1 VQFENRT
8 PGELINTRSPGW
20 GSTWRG
26 TLLAMCLGS
35 SLPTIALC
43 THQFASKLSHINP
56 RGSTLQHYRNK
67 TIYHSS
73 GSRWKLQGNPQYK
86 EIPVQMAM
94 LKGLIKIALKTVK
107 KVKVTTTSILTCMIP
122 HIVFFADKSAKWTAL
137 KAWNTFRHKEERLL
151 EYHNSLIILFKLSS
165 CVLIPVV
172 DIGVNFMIISV
183 KFQQKEICSLFQ
195 QV

>member
-1 VQFENRT
+1 
-8 PGELINTRSPGW
+8 
-20 GSTWRG
+20 
-26 TLLAMCLGS
+26 MCLGS

-43 THQFASKLSHINP
+43 AQPHQFASSLSLIYP
-56 RGSTLQHYRNK
+56 WGSTLKHYRNK

-73 GSRWKLQGNPQYK
+73 GSRWTLQGSSQYK

-94 LKGLIKIALKTVK
+94 LKGLIKIALKIVK
-107 KVKVTTTSILTCMIP
+107 KVEIATTSILTCMIP
-122 HIVFFADKSAKWTAL
+122 HIVLFADKSAKWTAL
-137 KAWNTFRHKEERLL
+137 KAWNAFRHKEERLL
-151 EYHNSLIILFKLSS
+151 KYHNSLIILFKTCS

-172 DIGVNFMIISV
+172 DIRVNFMIISV